1 MYNTRQDSQLEQE
14 MELLFGARQPS
25 LKIRT
30 VAYQKLTIYDSTIG
44 GRRGM
49 QFQFYTG
56 VDPKNRMRVILNA
69 QQGNTGGIQTHA
81 LNRWAEEIQAVL
93 RNTRYGRVYKS
104 TAYLPN
110 TQQYL
115 SWCQFVELEQRR
127 DSKLMWVI
135 WNGEHIIESSRPI
148 LTENNNIEYTFD
160 WRKRKTL
167 QEMLA
172 TTQTL

>member
-1 MYNTRQDSQLEQE
+1 MYNTRNDSQLEQE
-14 MELLFGARQPS
+14 IELLFGPRQPN
-25 LKIRT
+25 LKINT
-30 VAYQKLTIYDSTIG
+30 VVGQKLTIYDSSIG

-56 VDPKNRMRVILNA
+56 TDPKTRMRVILNA

-81 LNRWAEEIQAVL
+81 LNRWAEEIQAL
-93 RNTRYGRVYKS
+93 MRNTKNGRVYKT

-110 TQQYL
+110 TQDYL
-115 SWCQFVELEQRR
+115 SWCQFVEFEQYR

-135 WNGEHIIESSRPI
+135 WNGEHIIESSRPV

-167 QEMLA
+167 QEMLSI
-172 TTQTL
+172 TRTL